1 MSLTRHGISRQISY
15 NGGKISQKEFVMKQ
29 PDLGLKVSELR
40 KEKGF
45 TQEQLAEVCEVTPRT
60 IQRIEGGEV
69 EPRAFT
75 RNSLSNVLEFDLG
88 KNDLENERFWIAA
101 LHLSSMFCIVLIPL
115 LIWSWLKTRSFQ
127 VDKHGRQV
135 MNFQITITLALFAGG
150 FCLVV
155 GLPALLILLEQG
167 TGNVTLMSILAL
179 LSVMPMILI
188 GFFITY
194 QGAVNTLRV
203 LTDKP
208 TRYPLS
214 IKFVK

>member
-1 MSLTRHGISRQISY
+1 
-15 NGGKISQKEFVMKQ
+15 MKQ

-45 TQEQLAEVCEVTPRT
+45 TQEQLAEFCEVTPRT
-60 IQRIEGGEV
+60 IQRIESGEV

-88 KNDLENERFWIAA
+88 QNDLGNERFWLAA

-115 LIWSWLKTRSFQ
+115 LIWSWMKTRSYQ
-127 VDKHGRQV
+127 IDKHGRQV
-135 MNFQITITLALFAGG
+135 MNFQITVTLALFAGG
-150 FCLVV
+150 FCLMV
-155 GLPALLILLEQG
+155 GLPAALILLEQG
-167 TGNVTLMSILAL
+167 TGNVTLMSGLAL
-179 LSVMPMILI
+179 FSTLPMILI

-194 QGAVNTLRV
+194 QGIMNTIRV

-208 TRYPLS
+208 TSYPLS
-214 IKFVK
+214 IKFIK

>member
-1 MSLTRHGISRQISY
+1 
-15 NGGKISQKEFVMKQ
+15 MKQ

-40 KEKGF
+40 NEKGF

-60 IQRIEGGEV
+60 IQRIESGEV

-88 KNDLENERFWIAA
+88 KNDLENERFWMAA
-101 LHLSSMFCIVLIPL
+101 LHISSMFCIVLIPL
-115 LIWSWLKTRSFQ
+115 LIWSWLKNRSYQ

-135 MNFQITITLALFAGG
+135 MNFQITVTLALFAGG

-155 GLPALLILLEQG
+155 GMPALLILMEQG
-167 TGNVTLMSILAL
+167 IGNVILMSSLAL

-214 IKFVK
+214 IKFIK

>member
-1 MSLTRHGISRQISY
+1 
-15 NGGKISQKEFVMKQ
+15 MKQ

-45 TQEQLAEVCEVTPRT
+45 TQEQLAEDCEVTPRT
-60 IQRIEGGEV
+60 IQRIESGEV

-115 LIWSWLKTRSFQ
+115 LIWSWLKTRSYQ
-127 VDKHGRQV
+127 VDKHGLQV

-150 FCLVV
+150 FCLAV

-167 TGNVTLMSILAL
+167 TGNVILMSGLTL
-179 LSVMPMILI
+179 LSVVPMILI

>member
-1 MSLTRHGISRQISY
+1 MSLTRHGVSRKFFY
-15 NGGKISQKEFVMKQ
+15 NGGKFSQKEFIMKQ

-60 IQRIEGGEV
+60 IQRIESGEV

-88 KNDLENERFWIAA
+88 KNDLENERFWLAA

-115 LIWSWLKTRSFQ
+115 LIWSWLKNRSYQ

-135 MNFQITITLALFAGG
+135 MNFQITVTLALFAGG
-150 FCLVV
+150 LCLVV
-155 GLPALLILLEQG
+155 GMPAMLILLEQG
-167 TGNVTLMSILAL
+167 VGNVILMSSLAV

-194 QGAVNTLRV
+194 QGAVNTFRMLS
-203 LTDKP
+203 DKP

>member
-1 MSLTRHGISRQISY
+1 
-15 NGGKISQKEFVMKQ
+15 MKQ

-60 IQRIEGGEV
+60 IQRIESGDV

-88 KNDLENERFWIAA
+88 KNDVGNERLVVTA

-115 LIWSWLKTRSFQ
+115 VIWSWFKNRSYQ

-135 MNFQITITLALFAGG
+135 LNFQISITLALFAGV
-150 FCLVV
+150 FCLAV
-155 GLPALLILLEQG
+155 GLPAGLIFLEQG
-167 TGNVTLMSILAL
+167 YGDQMLMAILAL
-179 LSVMPMILI
+179 ASVFPMILI
-188 GFFITY
+188 GFFVFY
-194 QGAVNTLRV
+194 QGIANTLRY
-203 LTDKP
+203 LNDQE

-214 IKFVK
+214 IKFLK

>member
-1 MSLTRHGISRQISY
+1 
-15 NGGKISQKEFVMKQ
+15 MKQ

-40 KEKGF
+40 NEKGF

-60 IQRIEGGEV
+60 IQRIESGEV

-88 KNDLENERFWIAA
+88 KNDLENERFWMAA
-101 LHLSSMFCIVLIPL
+101 LHISSMFCIVLIPL
-115 LIWSWLKTRSFQ
+115 LIWSWLKNRSYQ

-135 MNFQITITLALFAGG
+135 MNFQITVTLALFAGG

-155 GLPALLILLEQG
+155 GMPALLILMEQG
-167 TGNVTLMSILAL
+167 IGNVILMSSLAL

>member
-1 MSLTRHGISRQISY
+1 M
-15 NGGKISQKEFVMKQ
+15 
-29 PDLGLKVSELR
+29 
-40 KEKGF
+40 
-45 TQEQLAEVCEVTPRT
+45 
-60 IQRIEGGEV
+60 

-101 LHLSSMFCIVLIPL
+101 LHLSSMFCIVLVPL
-115 LIWSWLKTRSFQ
+115 LIWSWLKTRSYQ

-135 MNFQITITLALFAGG
+135 MNFQITITLALFTGAL
-150 FCLVV
+150 CLIV
-155 GLPALLILLEQG
+155 GLPAALIFMEQG
-167 TGNVTLMSILAL
+167 GGNVALMSTLAL
-179 LSVMPMILI
+179 ISVLPMILI

-203 LTDKP
+203 LSDKP

>member
-1 MSLTRHGISRQISY
+1 
-15 NGGKISQKEFVMKQ
+15 MKQ

-45 TQEQLAEVCEVTPRT
+45 TQEQLAEDCEVTPRT
-60 IQRIEGGEV
+60 IQRIESGDV

-101 LHLSSMFCIVLIPL
+101 LHLSSMFCIVLVPL
-115 LIWSWLKTRSFQ
+115 LIWSWLKTRSYQ

-135 MNFQITITLALFAGG
+135 MNFQITVTLALFTGAL
-150 FCLVV
+150 CLIV
-155 GLPALLILLEQG
+155 GLPAALIFMEQG
-167 TGNVTLMSILAL
+167 AGNVALMSTLAL
-179 LSVMPMILI
+179 ISVLPMILI

-203 LTDKP
+203 LSDKP

>member
-1 MSLTRHGISRQISY
+1 
-15 NGGKISQKEFVMKQ
+15 MKQ

-45 TQEQLAEVCEVTPRT
+45 TQEQLAEDCEVTPRT
-60 IQRIEGGEV
+60 IQRIESGEV

-88 KNDLENERFWIAA
+88 KNDVGNERFWVAA

-115 LIWSWLKTRSFQ
+115 LIWSWLKNRSYQ
-127 VDKHGRQV
+127 IDKHGRQV
-135 MNFQITITLALFAGG
+135 LNFQISITLALFAGV

-155 GLPALLILLEQG
+155 ALPAGLIFLEQG
-167 TGNVTLMSILAL
+167 YGDELLMAILAL
-179 LSVMPMILI
+179 VSVFPMILI
-188 GFFITY
+188 GFYVFY
-194 QGAVNTLRV
+194 QGVANTLRF
-203 LTDKP
+203 LNDEE

-214 IKFVK
+214 IKFLR

>member
-1 MSLTRHGISRQISY
+1 M
-15 NGGKISQKEFVMKQ
+15 NQ

-40 KEKGF
+40 KEKGL

-60 IQRIEGGEV
+60 IQRIESGEV

-88 KNDLENERFWIAA
+88 KNDLGNERFWVAA

-115 LIWSWLKTRSFQ
+115 LIWSWLKNRSYQ

-135 MNFQITITLALFAGG
+135 LNFQISITLALFAGV
-150 FCLVV
+150 FCLIVA
-155 GLPALLILLEQG
+155 LPAGLILLEQG
-167 TGNVTLMSILAL
+167 YGNQQLMVILAL
-179 LSVMPMILI
+179 ASVFPMILI
-188 GFFITY
+188 GFFVFY
-194 QGAVNTLRV
+194 QGVANTLRY
-203 LTDKP
+203 LNDQE

-214 IKFVK
+214 IKFLK

>member
-1 MSLTRHGISRQISY
+1 M
-15 NGGKISQKEFVMKQ
+15 
-29 PDLGLKVSELR
+29 
-40 KEKGF
+40 
-45 TQEQLAEVCEVTPRT
+45 
-60 IQRIEGGEV
+60 

-101 LHLSSMFCIVLIPL
+101 LHLSSMFYIVLVPL
-115 LIWSWLKTRSFQ
+115 LIWSWLKTRSYQ

-135 MNFQITITLALFAGG
+135 LNFQITVTLVLFTGAL
-150 FCLVV
+150 CLAV
-155 GLPALLILLEQG
+155 GLPAALIFMEQG
-167 TGNVTLMSILAL
+167 GGNVALMSTLVLI
-179 LSVMPMILI
+179 SVLPMILI

-203 LTDKP
+203 LSDKP

-214 IKFVK
+214 IKFVKSISSD

>member
-1 MSLTRHGISRQISY
+1 MSLTRHGVSGKFFY
-15 NGGKISQKEFVMKQ
+15 NGGKFSQKEFIMKQ

-45 TQEQLAEVCEVTPRT
+45 TQEQLAEFCEVTPRT
-60 IQRIEGGEV
+60 IQRIESGEV

-88 KNDLENERFWIAA
+88 KNDIENERFWVAA

-115 LIWSWLKTRSFQ
+115 LIWSWMKNRSYQ
-127 VDKHGRQV
+127 IDKHGRQV
-135 MNFQITITLALFAGG
+135 MNFQITITLALLTGG
-150 FCLVV
+150 LCLAV
-155 GLPALLILLEQG
+155 GLPAALILLDQG
-167 TGNVTLMSILAL
+167 SGNVALMSVLAL
-179 LSVMPMILI
+179 ASVFPMIMI
-188 GFFITY
+188 GIFVTY
-194 QGAVNTLRV
+194 QGIINTTRV

-208 TRYPLS
+208 THYPLS